1 MYDFGIRQ
9 AATGYRVAYRQQEA
23 NHCPG
28 CGQSHWVIG
37 RMTAE
42 CAFCGTALPLM
53 AGGSFGTGTIR
64 ARGARSYEPLAA

>member
-1 MYDFGIRQ
+1 MYDFGVRNAQ
-9 AATGYRVAYRQQEA
+9 SGYRLAYRVNET

-28 CGQSHWVIG
+28 CGKSHWMLG

-53 AGGSFGTGTIR
+53 AGANLGNGLSRRGTAT
-64 ARGARSYEPLAA
+64 ALAA